1 MFYLLEIFKIFLKE
15 TGTKECIGYG
25 SIRHTNSSVNI
36 VKEKQNQKF
45 LLDIQIMHEEWK
57 YTISVYH
64 KLASSGFFT
73 KFDIFLK
80 SSYGFMLPYSDWTEL
95 LTDYFFHK
103 KKLLNLQATNLCKTW
118 YKFTQ
123 FNYLLQHLARNFLS
137 YLICDLVQHHWVL
150 QLSKIYNQYV
160 LLLILIT
167 NII

>member
-15 TGTKECIGYG
+15 TGIKECIGYG

-103 KKLLNLQATNLCKTW
+103 KSCSTCR
-118 YKFTQ
+118 
-123 FNYLLQHLARNFLS
+123 HP
-137 YLICDLVQHHWVL
+137 
-150 QLSKIYNQYV
+150 IYAKHD
-160 LLLILIT
+160 ISSHSLIT
-167 NII
+167 YSNI